1 MDVFYLL
8 EDPLE
13 KAAKSAVSCDVMKI
27 FLNVQKRVV

>member
-13 KAAKSAVSCDVMKI
+13 KAAKSVSCDVMKI